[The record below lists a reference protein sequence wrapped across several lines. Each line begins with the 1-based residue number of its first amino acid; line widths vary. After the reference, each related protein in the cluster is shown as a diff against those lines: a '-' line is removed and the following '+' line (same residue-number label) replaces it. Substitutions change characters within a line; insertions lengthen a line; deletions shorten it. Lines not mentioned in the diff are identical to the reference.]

1 MTIANKTFPNNY
13 SMTVQKGQFTTANV
27 QGKTFQYLV
36 QSTKNGCL
44 ASTHY
49 CEDEMGLVSAITD
62 IASRP
67 VAEPSIWTV

>member
-13 SMTVQKGQFTTANV
+13 SMTVQKGQFTTANA
-27 QGKTFQYLV
+27 QGKTFEYLV
-36 QSTKNGCL
+36 QSTKNGFV

-49 CEDEMGLVSAITD
+49 CEDEISLVSAITD

-67 VAEPSIWTV
+67 VVKPSILTA